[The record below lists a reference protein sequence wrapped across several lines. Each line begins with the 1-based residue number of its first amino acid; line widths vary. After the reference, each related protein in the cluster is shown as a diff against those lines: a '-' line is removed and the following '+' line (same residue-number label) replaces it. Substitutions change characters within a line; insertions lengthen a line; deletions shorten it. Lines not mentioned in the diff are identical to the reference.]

1 MNSKELNKKENLL
14 LSCRFYNGEEE
25 NPFEKELYAHEV
37 DKSHLPPPE
46 CMKEEF
52 TIPPDEVNRLR
63 SAMTSWFYE
72 SHWVNELL
80 NGYNDKERVEE
91 YIAYGNEDFEANDGT
106 PIELKALLWN
116 RYYHWGGEMSD
127 QDSFR
132 KWYKEQYQYMPTN
145 KEKQASFN

>member
-1 MNSKELNKKENLL
+1 MDYKETNTKENLIL
-14 LSCRFYNGEEE
+14 YCRFFNGEKE
-25 NPFEKELYAHEV
+25 NPFEKELYTHEV
-37 DKSHLPPPE
+37 DKSHMPPPE

-63 SAMTSWFYE
+63 NAITSWFYE
-72 SHWVNELL
+72 SIWVKEKL
-80 NGYNDKERVEE
+80 NGYKGNDRLEE

-106 PIELKALLWN
+106 PIDLKALLWN
-116 RYYHWGGEMSD
+116 RYYHWGGEMSN

-145 KEKQASFN
+145 REKQS